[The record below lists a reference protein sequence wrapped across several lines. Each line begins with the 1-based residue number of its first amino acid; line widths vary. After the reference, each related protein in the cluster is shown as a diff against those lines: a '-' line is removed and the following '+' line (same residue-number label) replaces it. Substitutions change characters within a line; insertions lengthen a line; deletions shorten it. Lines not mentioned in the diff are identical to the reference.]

1 MPYGK
6 IIMDSGAEI
15 PFEVEGPYRGEVSI
29 SDEGI
34 IYGLQNKFGSL
45 LGIIQ
50 ETAASTYAGWQ
61 KMEENIRPDE
71 FEITFGVK
79 LSAQAGLVFARAGG
93 EGTFQVTLKWK
104 GP

>member
-6 IIMDSGAEI
+6 IVMDSGAEI
-15 PFEVEGPYRGEVSI
+15 PFEVEGPYRGEVS
-29 SDEGI
+29 DEGI
-34 IYGLQNKFGSL
+34 ISGLHDKFGSL

-50 ETAASTYAGWQ
+50 ETAASTYEGWQ
-61 KMEENIRPDE
+61 KIEEKIRPDE
-71 FEITFGVK
+71 FGITFGVK

-104 GP
+104 RP